1 MKKILAVM
9 TAFGMVLGFNLP
21 LSAQAAVLPLAQIQP
36 GDLIRGTSFPAVYYY
51 GRDGFRY
58 VFPNDKA
65 YFTWYSDFSSVKWIS
80 DADMGKVQIGGNVT
94 YRPGVK
100 MIKINSDPKTYAISR
115 GGKLRW
121 VTSEAVA
128 ISLFGSNWNKKIDDV
143 PDGFFPN
150 YSMGADIETASD
162 YNAANELADTT
173 TVDQDKSLRA
183 PTYLDIT
190 DNAYSQPNL
199 TISVGSVVRWTN
211 KGANKHTATA
221 DDLSWGS
228 GTMDP
233 NGAYSKL
240 FKTAGTYTYFCSYH
254 PTMRGTITVQ

>member
-121 VTSEAVA
+121 
-128 ISLFGSNWNKKIDDV
+128 G
-143 PDGFFPN
+143 
-150 YSMGADIETASD
+150 TA
-162 YNAANELADTT
+162 
-173 TVDQDKSLRA
+173 
-183 PTYLDIT
+183 
-190 DNAYSQPNL
+190 
-199 TISVGSVVRWTN
+199 
-211 KGANKHTATA
+211 
-221 DDLSWGS
+221 
-228 GTMDP
+228 
-233 NGAYSKL
+233 
-240 FKTAGTYTYFCSYH
+240 
-254 PTMRGTITVQ
+254 